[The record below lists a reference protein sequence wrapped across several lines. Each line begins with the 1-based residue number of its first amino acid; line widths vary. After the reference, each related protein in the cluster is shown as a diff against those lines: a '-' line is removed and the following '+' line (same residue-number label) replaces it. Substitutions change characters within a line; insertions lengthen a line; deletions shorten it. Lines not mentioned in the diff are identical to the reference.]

1 MAKKLKKGMFLR
13 VKSVEQLTAEFGSPI
28 NGWIETIPCAIGR
41 QMFTKA
47 GQIVHIRSVV
57 NEIVTRSNIEYRLE
71 RYLSDT
77 LDSFDHKQQVKQ
89 NMLNLIGQNIYRIEI
104 EEDNGEYD
112 WTLPMFEIIDKSN
125 SKYSIRAMKKKH

>member
-1 MAKKLKKGMFLR
+1 M
-13 VKSVEQLTAEFGSPI
+13 
-28 NGWIETIPCAIGR
+28 
-41 QMFTKA
+41 
-47 GQIVHIRSVV
+47 
-57 NEIVTRSNIEYRLE
+57 NEIVTRSDIEYRLE

-125 SKYSIRAMKKKH
+125 SKYSIRAMKKKN